1 MRSITEPLTDTERKL
16 VEEGKLLP
24 LMEEYYTLQGEGFN
38 TGKAAYFI
46 RMGGCDVNCTFCDT
60 KASWDV
66 RRYPPVSANLIIER
80 AFMHPARAVV
90 ITGGEPLMNN
100 LGYLTAGLHDQ
111 GFKTFLETSGSHT
124 LTGSWDWICLSPKKK
139 RHPLPGIIDK
149 ASELK
154 VVIEKE
160 EDFLWAEE
168 YAVKVNRECPLFLQP
183 EWSVRDQI
191 IPVILQYIYDH
202 PKWRISLQSHKYIGI
217 P

>member
-1 MRSITEPLTDTERKL
+1 MRSFTEPLTDTERKL

-24 LMEEYYTLQGEGFN
+24 LMEEYYTLQGEGYN
-38 TGKAAYFI
+38 TGKPAYFI
-46 RMGGCDVNCTFCDT
+46 RIGGCDVICTFCDT

-66 RRYPPVSANLIIER
+66 RRYPPVPANLIIEH
-80 AFMHPARAVV
+80 ALHHPARSAV

-100 LGYLTAGLHDQ
+100 LGYLTAGLHDK
-111 GFKTFLETSGSHT
+111 GFRTFLETSGSHE

-149 ASELK
+149 AGELK

-168 YAVKVNRECPLFLQP
+168 YAVY
-183 EWSVRDQI
+183 
-191 IPVILQYIYDH
+191 PVFTA
-202 PKWRISLQSHKYIGI
+202 
-217 P
+217 

>member
-1 MRSITEPLTDTERKL
+1 MRSYTEPLTDTELKL
-16 VEEGKLLP
+16 IEEGKLLP
-24 LMEEYYTLQGEGFN
+24 LMEEYHTLQGEGFN

-66 RRYPPVSANLIIER
+66 SRYPPVPANLIIEHALMNPSR
-80 AFMHPARAVV
+80 SAV
-90 ITGGEPLMNN
+90 ITGGEPLLNN
-100 LGYLTAGLHDQ
+100 LGYLTAGLHGH
-111 GFKTFLETSGSHT
+111 GFKTFLETSGSHP
-124 LTGSWDWICLSPKKK
+124 LTGTWDWICLSPKKR
-139 RHPLPGIIDK
+139 RHPVTGIHEK

-168 YAVKVNRECPLFLQP
+168 HAVKVNSGCYLFLQP
-183 EWSVRDQI
+183 EWSAREHI
-191 IPVILQYIYDH
+191 IPVIIQYIHDH
-202 PKWRISLQSHKYIGI
+202 PQWRISLQSHKYIGI